1 MSVEFFKRSSVLKV
15 KGYPKSLLIPF
26 TIHPDKIG
34 GILFW
39 IDSSHELH
47 FQTMGSIEHSITS
60 ETLTLLAFFTMPLLV
75 IPKNDSA
82 EIPLF
87 FVRISYR

>member
-1 MSVEFFKRSSVLKV
+1 
-15 KGYPKSLLIPF
+15 
-26 TIHPDKIG
+26 
-34 GILFW
+34 
-39 IDSSHELH
+39 
-47 FQTMGSIEHSITS
+47 MGSIEHSITS

-87 FVRISYR
+87 FVRISDR